1 MKKTADGKKTVSY
14 IGAGLDNVVIECLTN
29 LIIPLLECHN
39 FHFKSIHFTACI
51 SKFYIETSVRAIIM

>member
-1 MKKTADGKKTVSY
+1 MNKTVSC

-29 LIIPLLECHN
+29 HIILLLECHN

-51 SKFYIETSVRAIIM
+51 SKFYLETSVRAIVI